1 MWVKMINSVGEYV
14 AGERYN
20 LKAEEADR
28 FIIIGYADGELDREI
43 TDEEREQAP
52 RQPPGGELLA
62 SAHYNLAL
70 QEFWKG
76 TNGDVTSA
84 GVVVKCR
91 LMRVSAYT
99 FSQAHQ
105 FASSLPAAIVT
116 DATLGTKTANGAG
129 CEPGLPR
136 RRRRHLPARPCG
148 GGDRL
153 PRRLHRHRHPG
164 APPSS
169 SSTSTASP

>member
-1 MWVKMINSVGEYV
+1 M
-14 AGERYN
+14 
-20 LKAEEADR
+20 
-28 FIIIGYADGELDREI
+28 
-43 TDEEREQAP
+43 
-52 RQPPGGELLA
+52 A
-62 SAHYNLAL
+62 SAHYDLAL

-116 DATLGTKTANGAG
+116 DATLGTKTANGQGAAPGCLDAADCTYLLVPAG
-129 CEPGLPR
+129 AAIDCLAVFIDTGTPGTSKLLFYIDGFTVTPN
-136 RRRRHLPARPCG
+136 
-148 GGDRL
+148 GGDITVQWQNT
-153 PRRLHRHRHPG
+153 
-164 APPSS
+164 APFI
-169 SSTSTASP
+169 AKL